1 MPKEAEICHV
11 WTRVPVFGRHVITLD
26 DFLDFPPN
34 MRAQLIADCAVE
46 FFRSSGSVIP
56 LRDAL
61 DSILDDDSPS
71 EDCFSTHLVETDF
84 VEAYEEPVENVTSSL
99 EDSDLAASAER
110 RRYFRKRMVRPL
122 RVLRETEAKER
133 VAISEDVS
141 SGGLR
146 FRSRSRYSPG
156 DRLIVAW
163 SPNQGA
169 RQETWRRATVVRSIK
184 DDEISATLFPRRIA
198 VTFDRIGGSLGSQP
212 NQETGT

>member
-1 MPKEAEICHV
+1 MPKETEICHV

-34 MRAQLIADCAVE
+34 TRAQLIADCAVE

-61 DSILDDDSPS
+61 DSILDDEPS
-71 EDCFSTHLVETDF
+71 RQEDLGFHSAAEFSFGEHI
-84 VEAYEEPVENVTSSL
+84 EEPANL
-99 EDSDLAASAER
+99 LASDDEAEPALER
-110 RRYFRKRMVRPL
+110 RRFLRERMVRPL

-133 VAISEDVS
+133 VAVSEDVS
-141 SGGLR
+141 TGGLR

-163 SPNQGA
+163 SPSEGA
-169 RQETWRRATVVRSIK
+169 VQETWRRATVVRSIR
-184 DDEISATLFPRRIA
+184 DREISGTLFPRRVA
-198 VTFDRIGGSLGSQP
+198 VSFDRVVAPSAYEAPHLD
-212 NQETGT
+212 TGT